1 MNFLDRLNTVFHHR
15 KPDQIPFAPYSH
27 HLPRGDF
34 EREMRN
40 RGVGLIVKCSTVS
53 YKQPNVK
60 IEREEQE
67 NLRIIV
73 YHTPM
78 GNISTS
84 EAINLSRTLG
94 SMGSWQKKWMIEDV
108 DDYAPVIFMI
118 EDSMFYPSNENYYG
132 LVRDLGKDGI
142 PYESSALIPPY
153 DESVRFFGLMKWSY
167 EQVDHHIQFANLLR
181 ALERRVERKLP
192 LIINSPAKL
201 INVGTVEGSY
211 GLKEFEKYMLPFYKI
226 YIPLL
231 HEAGK
236 ICVLHAH
243 NLNLKAFKDLIS
255 QTGVDVVEAFTPPP
269 VGDLSIAEARTAWG
283 PEIVILVNFPETVF
297 YGGKEQI
304 RQYILDLLRSDPTQ
318 ESLVI
323 GFTEMGASGIV
334 DDESERIFKEG
345 IRTIMDAIEE
355 VAYNA
360 R

>member
-1 MNFLDRLNTVFHHR
+1 MNFLNRLNAVFHHR
-15 KPDQIPFAPYSH
+15 KPDQVPFAPYSH

-40 RGVGLIVKCSTVS
+40 RGVGLQVKCSTVFS
-53 YKQPNVK
+53 KQPNVK

-73 YHTPM
+73 YHTPV
-78 GNISTS
+78 GDVSIS
-84 EAINLSRTLG
+84 EAINLNRTVG
-94 SMGSWQKKWMIEDV
+94 SMGSWQKKWMIKDV
-108 DDYAPVIFMI
+108 DDYTPVVFMI
-118 EDSMFYPSNENYYG
+118 EDTIFYPFNENYYG
-132 LVRDLGKDGI
+132 LVRNLGKDGI
-142 PYESSALIPPY
+142 PYESSGLIPPY
-153 DESVRFFGLMKWSY
+153 DESVRFFGLIRWSY
-167 EQVDHHIQFANLLR
+167 EQIDHPIQFANLLR
-181 ALERRVERKLP
+181 VLEKRVERKLP

-211 GLKEFEKYMLPFYKI
+211 GPKEFEKYMLPFYKK
-226 YIPLL
+226 YVPLF

-243 NLNLKAFKDLIS
+243 NSNLKAFKGLIS

-269 VGDLSIAEARTAWG
+269 VGDLSIAEARAAWG
-283 PEIVILVNFPETVF
+283 PETVIWVNFPETVF
-297 YGGKEQI
+297 YEGKEQT
-304 RQYILDLLRSDPTQ
+304 RQYTLDLLRSDPTR
-318 ESLVI
+318 ESLAI

-345 IRTIMDAIEE
+345 IRAIMDAIEE